1 MENLFNPLEFGFRD
15 LGRTQYGH
23 TYRNEYVDIR
33 RVDGYVK
40 TRKRGFKYH
49 SSLGDISPMDVWKIR
64 FINENSYIYTGVIPN
79 KDFAFELL
87 KNLEA
92 LTDSVVSQLER
103 DKIVNKK
110 AILMALEKMLSL

>member
-15 LGRTQYGH
+15 LGRTQHGH

-33 RVDGYVK
+33 RADGYVK
-40 TRKRGFKYH
+40 TRKRGFKYY

-64 FINENSYIYTGVIPN
+64 FINENSYIYTGMIPS

-87 KNLEA
+87 NNLEA

-103 DKIVNKK
+103 DKAVKK
-110 AILMALEKMLSL
+110 KLILTALEKMLA